1 MMTGAIKKSLK
12 AQIQTSEKGTN
23 TELVY
28 AQIQKNEHIVTFLQT
43 LREYGS
49 NTELVNAQIQ
59 KNEHIVTFVQTLREY
74 GSKTITKY
82 QSTLSPSKSKESL

>member
-12 AQIQTSEKGTN
+12 DQIQTSEKGTN

-49 NTELVNAQIQ
+49 
-59 KNEHIVTFVQTLREY
+59 K
-74 GSKTITKY
+74 KITKY
-82 QSTLSPSKSKESL
+82 QSTLSPSKSQESL